1 MVATVA
7 FGMGIDKSNVRYVIH
22 RDMPRSIE
30 SYYQEI
36 GRAGRDGMP
45 SDCIL
50 FYSWADVMAFDRF
63 GERPGDEVDR
73 ATLARQRDQIRE
85 MFNFASARDC
95 RHRLVVR
102 HLGEQIE
109 RCGGSCD
116 SCAGWIRWLLRAPP
130 AGLPGTRWPARQTE
144 PPRAPEELTVETAEL
159 FDRLKTLRRSLAVA
173 RSVPAYVVFSDA
185 TLMRIAEERP
195 GSADALLRISGIGPK
210 KLELY
215 GEVLL
220 ELVGRAPSSPMA
232 DDGQV

>member
-1 MVATVA
+1 MT
-7 FGMGIDKSNVRYVIH
+7 GPTDR
-22 RDMPRSIE
+22 
-30 SYYQEI
+30 
-36 GRAGRDGMP
+36 P
-45 SDCIL
+45 S
-50 FYSWADVMAFDRF
+50 
-63 GERPGDEVDR
+63 
-73 ATLARQRDQIRE
+73 
-85 MFNFASARDC
+85 
-95 RHRLVVR
+95 
-102 HLGEQIE
+102 
-109 RCGGSCD
+109 
-116 SCAGWIRWLLRAPP
+116 
-130 AGLPGTRWPARQTE
+130 
-144 PPRAPEELTVETAEL
+144 RAPEELTVETAEL

>member
-1 MVATVA
+1 
-7 FGMGIDKSNVRYVIH
+7 
-22 RDMPRSIE
+22 
-30 SYYQEI
+30 
-36 GRAGRDGMP
+36 
-45 SDCIL
+45 
-50 FYSWADVMAFDRF
+50 
-63 GERPGDEVDR
+63 
-73 ATLARQRDQIRE
+73 
-85 MFNFASARDC
+85 
-95 RHRLVVR
+95 VVR

-109 RCGGSCD
+109 PCGESCD
-116 SCAGWIRWLLRAPP
+116 SCAGWDPLARAR
-130 AGLPGTRWPARQTE
+130 TARRVPRHPVTG
-144 PPRAPEELTVETAEL
+144 PTDRPSRAPEELTVETAEL

-220 ELVGRAPSSPMA
+220 ELVGSAPSSPMA